1 MLRDEERKREQQN
14 KKQKRVRREK
24 HQFACFGILFFPS
37 HLISALA
44 TCLQSE

>member
-1 MLRDEERKREQQN
+1 MLQDEERKRGQQN
-14 KKQKRVRREK
+14 KKQKKSAPK
-24 HQFACFGILFFPS
+24 HQFACFAIFFFPS